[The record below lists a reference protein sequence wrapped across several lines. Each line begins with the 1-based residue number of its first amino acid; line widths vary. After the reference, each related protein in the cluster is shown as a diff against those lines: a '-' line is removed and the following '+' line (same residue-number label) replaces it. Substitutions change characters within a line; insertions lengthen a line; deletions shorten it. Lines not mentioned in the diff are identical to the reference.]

1 MGRLIGLVKPMLP
14 VMALAVCMGIVGY
27 LCAIFL
33 TILGTEG
40 LLILGGRYGTLTF
53 GTVVGLLAA
62 ASVLRGILRY
72 AEQASNHYIAFK
84 LLALIRHKVF
94 VKLRTLAPAKLEGR
108 GKGNLISVITSD
120 IELLEVFYAHTI
132 SPIVIAC
139 GTSLIMTWFI
149 GRIHPLLGVLAL
161 AAYVTVGAVLPLV
174 SSKLG
179 GDIGLIYRNA
189 YGKMNSFFLDSLR
202 GLKESIG
209 FGRGE
214 ERMEQINGRTE
225 ETEKYQETLKKY
237 EGVNRAVTDSVVLVF
252 SMGMLAAG
260 IGLYLNGRIE
270 LSGMLLAFV
279 AMMSSF
285 GPVVAL
291 SSLSN
296 QLFQTIASGNR
307 VLDLLEE
314 EPVAEEITDGAAGR
328 YDGAQLAHV
337 SFSYGREKILDQ
349 VDLTIPKNTILG
361 IHGKS
366 GSGKSTI
373 LKLLMRFW
381 ETDRGEIRIGGEN
394 INRINTASLRGMESY
409 VTQETYLFHDTLA
422 ENIGIAKEG
431 ASREEIMEAAKK
443 ASIHDFIMSL
453 PNGYDTNAGEL
464 GSHLSGGEKQRIGVA
479 RAFLHDAPFILLD
492 EPTSNLDSLNE
503 AALLKALKEE
513 RKGKTIILVSHRRST
528 MNIADEM
535 VEMESERVS

>member
-1 MGRLIGLVKPMLP
+1 
-14 VMALAVCMGIVGY
+14 
-27 LCAIFL
+27 
-33 TILGTEG
+33 
-40 LLILGGRYGTLTF
+40 
-53 GTVVGLLAA
+53 
-62 ASVLRGILRY
+62 
-72 AEQASNHYIAFK
+72 
-84 LLALIRHKVF
+84 
-94 VKLRTLAPAKLEGR
+94 
-108 GKGNLISVITSD
+108 
-120 IELLEVFYAHTI
+120 
-132 SPIVIAC
+132 
-139 GTSLIMTWFI
+139 
-149 GRIHPLLGVLAL
+149 
-161 AAYVTVGAVLPLV
+161 
-174 SSKLG
+174 
-179 GDIGLIYRNA
+179 
-189 YGKMNSFFLDSLR
+189 
-202 GLKESIG
+202 
-209 FGRGE
+209 
-214 ERMEQINGRTE
+214 
-225 ETEKYQETLKKY
+225 
-237 EGVNRAVTDSVVLVF
+237 
-252 SMGMLAAG
+252 MGMLAAG

-464 GSHLSGGEKQRIGVA
+464 GSHLSGGEKQRLGVA